1 MTYDLILSGATIVDP
16 SQQYHG
22 VGDVGIRNGK
32 IAAVSDRLEA
42 EADAIIDL
50 AGRYLTPGW
59 IDLHAHVYAGATTFG
74 IKADALCLAT
84 GVTTIVDA
92 GSPGWTNLRGFLEYI
107 IEPSRTEVL
116 TFVHIS
122 SIGLLNSMRG
132 EMEDIHNAD
141 PEHTARVISM
151 WPNHCVGVK
160 VRQGAFQ
167 VGRHGVEPLRRAI
180 EAAEMVDTR
189 VMVHI
194 DKGVALPSILELLRP
209 GDIVTHCY
217 QGKGDHIIGDDDR
230 VIPEVYNARARGV
243 FFDLGHGAGSFH
255 YGVAKRAVELGFLSD
270 VISTDLHVYSLN
282 SPVYSLPETASKLLN
297 MGLEF
302 DEIIRQTT
310 VNPARVLNRSDEI
323 GTLRTGSIAD
333 IAVFNLEDGRFTFT
347 DAHGRQESGN
357 SMIVPHLT
365 VKAGQVY
372 YPQDLKVEVAETVRR
387 AEEMVTITGV
397 PYGAIR
403 DIKKVQ

>member
-1 MTYDLILSGATIVDP
+1 MTYDKILSGATIVDP
-16 SQQYHG
+16 SRQYHG
-22 VGDVGIRNGK
+22 KGDVGIKNGL
-32 IAAVSDRLEA
+32 IAALSDRIEA
-42 EADAIIDL
+42 NSAEVIDL
-50 AGRYLTPGW
+50 TGKYLTPGW

-132 EMEDIHNAD
+132 EMEDIGNAD

-151 WPNHCVGVK
+151 WPQHCVGVK

-167 VGRHGVEPLRRAI
+167 VGRNGVEPLRRAI
-180 EAAEMVDTR
+180 EAADEANTR

-194 DKGVALPSILELLRP
+194 DKGVALPSILEMLRP

-217 QGKGDHIIGDDDR
+217 QGKGDHIIGDDDL
-230 VIPEVYNARARGV
+230 VIPEVYEARDRGV
-243 FFDLGHGAGSFH
+243 YFDLGHGAGSFH
-255 YGVAKRAVELGFLSD
+255 YGIAKRALELGFFSD

-297 MGLEF
+297 MGVDFE
-302 DEIIRQTT
+302 EIVRQTT
-310 VNPARVLNRSDEI
+310 WNPALVLNRSDQI

-333 IAVFNLEDGRFTFT
+333 IAVFSLDDGAFTFT
-347 DAHGRQESGN
+347 DAHGRVETGAK
-357 SMIVPHLT
+357 MISPCLT
-365 VKAGQVY
+365 VRAGKVY
-372 YPQDLKVEVAETVRR
+372 YPDDLKVELAETERR
-387 AEEMVTITGV
+387 AKEMVAITGV
-397 PYGAIR
+397 PYGTIR